1 MSVAQSS
8 ITSETRRVKTPRSR
22 KKRARSRRPTL
33 KRCRMDLF
41 EYDEALRQQGFF
53 LIAGIDEA
61 GRGPLAGPVVAAAVI
76 LPEGLRIDGVR
87 DSKIVPQRERERLH
101 DRICT
106 AALAYATGVAQWDE
120 IDRINILQATRS
132 AMMRALAGLS
142 AKPDLVVIDAVRLP
156 ELTVMQRPVVRGD
169 AVSAC
174 VAAASILAKV
184 TRDRLMIRYHEEF
197 PLYGFARHKG
207 YATQEHLDALRKH
220 GPCPI
225 HRLTFDQVR
234 TLPLPFI

>member
-1 MSVAQSS
+1 
-8 ITSETRRVKTPRSR
+8 
-22 KKRARSRRPTL
+22 
-33 KRCRMDLF
+33 MDLF